1 MPIEMLKMWI
11 KESVV
16 SQVTLNQIKKFI
28 KRVNFTQRVK
38 SQLEEVQYR
47 FRKDDVEHLK
57 YIETDK
63 ELIKEFLRERIRT
76 TFQEC
81 TAPSDVNVLEVDVK
95 DWSGSRKGAM
105 RNHAPWR
112 QMERAME
119 NYRMY
124 ARKHLGKLCP

>member
-1 MPIEMLKMWI
+1 M
-11 KESVV
+11 
-16 SQVTLNQIKKFI
+16 
-28 KRVNFTQRVK
+28 K

-63 ELIKEFLRERIRT
+63 DFIKEFLRERIRT

-81 TAPSDVNVLEVDVK
+81 TAPSDENVLEVDVK
-95 DWSGSRKGAM
+95 DWGGSRRGAM
-105 RNHAPWR
+105 RNQAPWR

-119 NYRMY
+119 DYRMY
-124 ARKHLGKLCP
+124 VRKHLGKLCP

>member
-1 MPIEMLKMWI
+1 M
-11 KESVV
+11 
-16 SQVTLNQIKKFI
+16 
-28 KRVNFTQRVK
+28 K

-81 TAPSDVNVLEVDVK
+81 TAPSDENVLEVDVK
-95 DWSGSRKGAM
+95 DWGRSRRGAM
-105 RNHAPWR
+105 RNHSRPGAKWSAPWKIIGC
-112 QMERAME
+112 MCVSIWVS
-119 NYRMY
+119 Y
-124 ARKHLGKLCP
+124 APSIVGCSK

>member
-16 SQVTLNQIKKFI
+16 SQVTLNQTKKFI

-81 TAPSDVNVLEVDVK
+81 TAPSDENVLEVDVK
-95 DWSGSRKGAM
+95 DWGGSRRGAM

-119 NYRMY
+119 DYRMY
-124 ARKHLGKLCP
+124 VRKHLGKLCP